1 MQILHLDQTMFWSS
15 REIRERSLWNLWEPS
30 IVPGS
35 LLRRAA
41 GCAPVRRG
49 LITVK
54 GRMEEPSWKSHVCSG
69 KTGGGRRAG
78 DGGGRSQE
86 PVTLETEP
94 SLGQCE
100 VRSATLGGDSLWC
113 YWWCEACGWVG
124 KAAVGWVGGR
134 ENGWWLTPQDTL
146 CILIGGHA

>member
-1 MQILHLDQTMFWSS
+1 MQILHVDQTLLWSS
-15 REIRERSLWNLWEPS
+15 REIREHSLWNLWEPS

-41 GCAPVRRG
+41 GCALVGRG

-54 GRMEEPSWKSHVCSG
+54 GRMEEPSWKSHGLCREERGDRWV
-69 KTGGGRRAG
+69 G

-100 VRSATLGGDSLWC
+100 VRSVTLGSDLLWC
-113 YWWCEACGWVG
+113 HWWCEAGGWVG
-124 KAAVGWVGGR
+124 KAAVGWVGGS
-134 ENGWWLTPQDTL
+134 L
-146 CILIGGHA
+146 GGDSHLRTHSAF

>member
-1 MQILHLDQTMFWSS
+1 MQILHLDQTLLWSS
-15 REIRERSLWNLWEPS
+15 WEIRENSLWNLHEAS

-35 LLRRAA
+35 VLRGAA
-41 GCAPVRRG
+41 GCALAETG

-54 GRMEEPSWKSHVCSG
+54 GRMEKPSWKSHGLCWEG
-69 KTGGGRRAG
+69 G
-78 DGGGRSQE
+78 DGRVGDSEGRSQE

-94 SLGQCE
+94 SLGQCG

-113 YWWCEACGWVG
+113 YWWCEAGGWVG

-134 ENGWWLTPQDTL
+134 EFGWWLTPQDTL
-146 CILIGGHA
+146 CILIGVHA